1 MKRLL
6 TLIAI
11 SALVAAACGGST
23 ADSTFEISDEYAV
36 LRLTGTAGS
45 VSVQGDDRA
54 TTTSIEATANF
65 ENTEPE
71 VIASVFGGDLIIT
84 DTCEEA
90 GCFTDYT
97 ITVPEATSVFVETT
111 TGQVAIGGTT
121 AEVTVVTTDGN
132 ITISGM
138 SGALEIN
145 SGSGS
150 VLALGLSGPF
160 AFVTTTSGVIDL
172 SFEEAFE
179 NVRAKSTSGNI
190 TVQAPGEPYAV
201 SAVSGS
207 GSVDVNVDTA
217 DDAPGSVTAES
228 ESGDITIYRQ

>member
-23 ADSTFEISDEYAV
+23 ADSSFEISDEYAV

-45 VSVQGDDRA
+45 VSVQGEDQA
-54 TTTSIEATANF
+54 TTTIEATSNY
-65 ENTEPE
+65 EDTEPE

-84 DTCEEA
+84 DTCEETS
-90 GCFTDYT
+90 CFTDYT
-97 ITVPEATSVFVETT
+97 ITVPEGTSVFVETT

-121 AEVTVVTTDGN
+121 SEVTVVTTDGN
-132 ITISGM
+132 ITINGM
-138 SGALEIN
+138 SGALEVT

-150 VLALGLSGPF
+150 LLALGLSGPF

-172 SFEEAFE
+172 SFEESIE
-179 NVRAKSTSGNI
+179 DVRAKSTSGSI

-207 GSVDVNVDTA
+207 GAVDVNIETA
-217 DDAPGSVTAES
+217 DDAPGSVTAET
-228 ESGDITIYRQ
+228 ESGDITIYRR

>member
-23 ADSTFEISDEYAV
+23 ADSTYEISEEYAV
-36 LRLTGTAGS
+36 LRLTGSAGS
-45 VSVQGDDRA
+45 VSVQGDDAA
-54 TTTSIEATANF
+54 TTTSIEATVNY
-65 ENTEPE
+65 EGTEPE
-71 VIASVFGGDLIIT
+71 VIATVFGGDLVIT
-84 DTCEEA
+84 DTCEEE

-111 TGQVAIGGTT
+111 TGPVAVAGTT

-138 SGALEIN
+138 SGALEIT
-145 SGSGS
+145 SGGGS
-150 VLALGLSGPF
+150 VLALGLTGPL
-160 AFVTTTSGVIDL
+160 AFVTTGSGVIDL
-172 SFEEAFE
+172 SFDEAFE
-179 NVRAKSTSGNI
+179 DVRVKTTSGNI

-207 GSVDVNVDTA
+207 GSVDVNVETA
-217 DDAPGSVTAES
+217 DDAPGTVTAES
-228 ESGDITIYRQ
+228 DSGDITIYRQ